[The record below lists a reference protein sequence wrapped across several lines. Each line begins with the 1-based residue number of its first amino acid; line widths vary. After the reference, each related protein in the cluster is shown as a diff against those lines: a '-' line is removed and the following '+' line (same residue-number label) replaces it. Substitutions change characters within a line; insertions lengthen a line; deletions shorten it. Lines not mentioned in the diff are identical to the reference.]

1 MPRRANRAGTR
12 GFRAPE
18 VLFKCPN
25 QTTKIDIW
33 SVGVILLTILTKRFP
48 FFNSA
53 DDVDALLEI
62 ATIVGKSRMRACAVL
77 HGCSFET
84 NIPTI
89 GERGFTWEKIVLW
102 ATGRTSGNR
111 RTEASVLAPGEHE
124 AVQFMEKL
132 FDLDPMTRPTAEEAL
147 RMPFLNPDSY
157 VKAESTE
164 PAFTENDRVE

>member
-1 MPRRANRAGTR
+1 M
-12 GFRAPE
+12 
-18 VLFKCPN
+18 
-25 QTTKIDIW
+25 
-33 SVGVILLTILTKRFP
+33 LTILTKRFP

-77 HGCSFET
+77 HGCSFES

-111 RTEASVLAPGEHE
+111 RTEASILAPGEHE
-124 AVQFMEKL
+124 AVVFMEKL
-132 FDLDPMTRPTAEEAL
+132 FDLDPMTRPTAAEAL
-147 RMPFLNPDSY
+147 KDPFLNVDPSIKEEASEDPWF
-157 VKAESTE
+157 EDE
-164 PAFTENDRVE
+164 VE